1 MTNTWKVNIT
11 NVVSASRPQDH
22 SYIWISPEL
31 ASNWDDPIVKLLMK
45 CERAVLKL
53 ESTLCPVSSTSLKKG
68 FILFTLHEDKYVRG
82 EVLHVLD
89 QDSVSLLLLD
99 YGDIMTKKIYE
110 CKHIPEEL
118 QNKFPEVSG
127 IVFTMIFQKTT
138 FQMKRR
144 LNWLKPIENLS
155 FSLKSKKKLTC

>member
-1 MTNTWKVNIT
+1 MANTWKVNIT
-11 NVVSASRPQDH
+11 NVVSASRPHDL

-31 ASNWDDPIVKLLMK
+31 ASNRDDPIVKLLMK
-45 CERAVLKL
+45 CERDILIF
-53 ESTLCPVSSTSLKKG
+53 CPVSSTSIIKG

-89 QDSVSLLLLD
+89 QDSVSLMLLD
-99 YGDIMTKKIYE
+99 YGVIMTKKIYE

-118 QNKFPEVSG
+118 QNKLPKVSG
-127 IVFTMIFQKTT
+127 IVFAMIFQKTT

-155 FSLKSKKKLTC
+155 FSLKSKKNLVC

>member
-1 MTNTWKVNIT
+1 MANTWKVNIT
-11 NVVSASRPQDH
+11 NVVSASRPHDL

-31 ASNWDDPIVKLLMK
+31 ASNRDDPIVKLLMK
-45 CERAVLKL
+45 CERDILKL

-89 QDSVSLLLLD
+89 QDSVSLMLLD
-99 YGDIMTKKIYE
+99 YGVIMTKKIYE

-118 QNKFPEVSG
+118 QNKLPKVSG
-127 IVFTMIFQKTT
+127 IVFAMIFQKTT

-155 FSLKSKKKLTC
+155 FSLKSKKI

>member
-1 MTNTWKVNIT
+1 MANTWKVNIT

-31 ASNWDDPIVKLLMK
+31 ASNLDDPIVKLLMK
-45 CERAVLKL
+45 CERAILKL
-53 ESTLCPVSSTSLKKG
+53 ESTLCPVSSSSIKKG

-89 QDSVSLLLLD
+89 QDSVSLMLLD
-99 YGDIMTKKIYE
+99 YGVIMTKKIYE

-118 QNKFPEVSG
+118 QNKLPKVSG
-127 IVFTMIFQKTT
+127 IVFAMIFQKTT

-155 FSLKSKKKLTC
+155 FSLKSKKI